1 MIKARTIKLIDEN
14 GDILGTYPRDEVL
27 RMGEEQW
34 LDVVQIHYDAETMIC
49 TAKMF
54 DRGKHQYEKKKSDSA
69 KKKTTNKW
77 MKEIKFNFA
86 IWENDL
92 KLKIKKA
99 KEFFADGYGV
109 RFVTVLKWRERAN
122 PEVVLIK
129 FKIIETECEGFGK
142 ANPLKQEPRWYSMIL
157 MALRK

>member
-54 DRGKHQYEKKKSDSA
+54 DRGKYQYEKKKSDSA
-69 KKKTTNKW
+69 KRKTISN
-77 MKEIKFNFA
+77 NFA
-86 IWENDL
+86 N
-92 KLKIKKA
+92 
-99 KEFFADGYGV
+99 
-109 RFVTVLKWRERAN
+109 T
-122 PEVVLIK
+122 
-129 FKIIETECEGFGK
+129 
-142 ANPLKQEPRWYSMIL
+142 S
-157 MALRK
+157 